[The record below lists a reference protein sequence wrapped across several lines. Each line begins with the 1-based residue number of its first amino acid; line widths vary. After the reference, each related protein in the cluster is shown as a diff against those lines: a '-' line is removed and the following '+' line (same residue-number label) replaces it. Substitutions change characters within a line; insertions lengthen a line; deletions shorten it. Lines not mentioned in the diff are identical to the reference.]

1 MTTGGGLRVPGDDPV
16 IGELADDG
24 LYVGVTAWTEPS
36 LAESGELYPP
46 GVATAEERLRYYAA
60 RFPVTEVDASFYRPL
75 AQRTAA
81 LWAARTPP
89 GFLFDVKAFR
99 LLTATGPR

>member
-1 MTTGGGLRVPGDDPV
+1 MAGCGWRATTPSSGRWPTT
-16 IGELADDG
+16 AC
-24 LYVGVTAWTEPS
+24 GVTAWTEPS
-36 LAESGELYPP
+36 LAESGALYPP

-75 AQRTAA
+75 AERTAA

-89 GFLFDVKAFR
+89 GLLFGVKAFR
-99 LLTATGPR
+99 LLTATGAR